1 MQVAALT
8 DRDGK
13 DEPPRARIRVCR
25 NGPYMV
31 TGNVPVSDQAILCGD
46 DGIPIKWEK
55 GQDHPLTETCSL
67 CRCGQ
72 SRNKPYCDGSHERTG
87 FDGTEKAGKE
97 EYLDHPDRTEG
108 PGLILWDT
116 EKLCS
121 VALFCHRAGDAWNL
135 TEQSGDPVKKAT
147 AMEEAGDCPSGRL
160 VAVDKATG
168 KPVEPDFGPSIGLV
182 IGPQKGVLGPIW
194 VRGCIPVE
202 SADGKVYTKRN
213 RVTLCRCGKSCNK
226 PFCDGEHR
234 EAVPKLEVP

>member
-1 MQVAALT
+1 VAPLA
-8 DRDGK
+8 DQDGK
-13 DEPPRARIRVCR
+13 GDSPRPRIRVCR
-25 NGPYMV
+25 NGPYV
-31 TGNVPVSDQAILCGD
+31 VSGSVPASDQIIICGD
-46 DGIPIKWEK
+46 DGIPVRWEK
-55 GQDHPLTETCSL
+55 GQDHPLREDCAL

-72 SRNKPYCDGSHERTG
+72 SRNKPYCDGSHEKAG
-87 FDGTEKAGKE
+87 FDGTETAGKE
-97 EYLDHPDRTEG
+97 EYLDHPDKTEG

-135 TEQSGDPVKKAT
+135 ADQSGDPVKKAT

-168 KPVEPDFGPSIGLV
+168 KPVEPEFGPSIGLV
-182 IGPQKGVLGPIW
+182 FGPQKGVMGPIW

-202 SADGKVYTKRN
+202 SADGKTYTKRN

-234 EAVPKLEVP
+234 KAHPKMEVPR